1 MQKVKDLIN
10 EIKQERENTKNS
22 NHYNTRSIRDE
33 VSVMK
38 AILNDKEYEVSIY
51 NNNGLVGTYN
61 PSKSIR
67 NMMGNIIAE
76 TTGISKI
83 ESEMLMDNYEF
94 SNSNAKDM
102 INFSK
107 EFINTYLK
115 TGRKLPLGFREK
127 SNISLVQ
134 KIIPEKT
141 VYSPEEIGEDK
152 DGNKIFKNSKETKL
166 KEYESIKVYNPY
178 PLWMKNQDKE

>member
-67 NMMGNIIAE
+67 NMMGNIISE

-83 ESEMLMDNYEF
+83 ESEMLMNNYEF
-94 SNSNAKDM
+94 NNSNAKDM

-152 DGNKIFKNSKETKL
+152 DGNKIFKHSKKTTL
-166 KEYESIKVYNPY
+166 KEY
-178 PLWMKNQDKE
+178 